1 MISEPLR
8 AARFFGTG
16 CKWLALGS
24 ACAVFAVACLGGDR
38 WRLALRYERAALADG
53 EWWRIVTAHLVHLG
67 WVHAALNLVG
77 LALCLSLATQAGH
90 SRGERTLGSVAT
102 GPSASASAGLDSVW
116 SALGVLILLMAG
128 VSGGLWIFSPGI
140 VHYVGFSGVLY
151 GLLVLV
157 LWPQRRDPWMAGAL
171 ALVLA
176 WMAWQQIAG
185 PMASEERMIG
195 GAIVGAAHVY
205 GVATALAW
213 LAVLALWRRLG
224 RR

>member
-1 MISEPLR
+1 
-8 AARFFGTG
+8 
-16 CKWLALGS
+16 
-24 ACAVFAVACLGGDR
+24 
-38 WRLALRYERAALADG
+38 
-53 EWWRIVTAHLVHLG
+53 
-67 WVHAALNLVG
+67 
-77 LALCLSLATQAGH
+77 
-90 SRGERTLGSVAT
+90 
-102 GPSASASAGLDSVW
+102 
-116 SALGVLILLMAG
+116 
-128 VSGGLWIFSPGI
+128 
-140 VHYVGFSGVLY
+140 
-151 GLLVLV
+151 
-157 LWPQRRDPWMAGAL
+157 L